1 MGALP
6 VRMAAHA
13 PVCELAGSSVHATL
27 LARAGI
33 I

>member
-1 MGALP
+1 
-6 VRMAAHA
+6 MAAHA